1 MNSLSSDPIQLI
13 AVSAPPFTIIRV
25 YVPIAAGEIAIEEL
39 LSRQRQNTHN
49 HHHRHRAYSRCR
61 RRGQLEIYLLTT
73 SGGEREAIRY
83 RFRVIDC
90 PILNKLFSMEEPL
103 PATVTERQQS
113 APHVHHPSVQASSS
127 GAAAAHPPSPA

>member
-39 LSRQRQNTHN
+39 LPLERQNTHN

-61 RRGQLEIYLLTT
+61 RRGQLEIYLY
-73 SGGEREAIRY
+73 SPPQGEREKR
-83 RFRVIDC
+83 
-90 PILNKLFSMEEPL
+90 
-103 PATVTERQQS
+103 
-113 APHVHHPSVQASSS
+113 
-127 GAAAAHPPSPA
+127 